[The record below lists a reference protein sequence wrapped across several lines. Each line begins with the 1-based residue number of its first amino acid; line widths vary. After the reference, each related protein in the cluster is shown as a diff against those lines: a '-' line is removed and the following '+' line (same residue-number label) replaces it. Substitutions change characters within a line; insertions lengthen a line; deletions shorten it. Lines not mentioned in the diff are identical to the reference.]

1 VCCIHLVDE
10 PVIGRKKKSVIKGK
24 ALESLSLDIA
34 KGLEFLM
41 KSEQVIEQ
49 LLQDFAGANVISTAC
64 FVKVTLVFLY
74 L

>member
-1 VCCIHLVDE
+1 MK
-10 PVIGRKKKSVIKGK
+10 KKKSVIKGK

-34 KGLEFLM
+34 KVLEFLM
-41 KSEQVIEQ
+41 KSDQVIEQ
-49 LLQDFAGANVISTAC
+49 LLQDFARANVISTVC